1 MAGRPK
7 EYLRTN
13 VTRKATN
20 KKAVFK
26 TANFQDFLNKDLLP
40 RWKVKLWDGASSSFK
55 GGDPDSKFL
64 QVIKACTLAWTYK
77 LGMCYTLKTK
87 SYYVYGHNRKDVL
100 AYREKWLAQDLKLKL
115 L

>member
-1 MAGRPK
+1 MAGRSK
-7 EYLRTN
+7 YYLRTN
-13 VTRKATN
+13 LTRKST
-20 KKAVFK
+20 KKKDVFQI
-26 TANFQDFLNKDLLP
+26 ADFQDFLNKDLLP

-87 SYYVYGHNRKDVL
+87 SYYVDGNNRKDVL
-100 AYREKWLAQDLKLKL
+100 AYCEKWLAQDLNLKL